1 MATED
6 IEGFLL
12 ALFWMFGG
20 HVVGVSFIL
29 VSDNLLSTLVKVNVE
44 EDKVL
49 NSWDVIDLGKI
60 EVNFHA
66 SDFKYGKNQSNILT
80 RS

>member
-20 HVVGVSFIL
+20 HVVGVSLIF
-29 VSDNLLSTLVKVNVE
+29 VSDNLLSALIKVNVE
-44 EDKVL
+44 EYKVL
-49 NSWDVIDLGKI
+49 KCWDVIDLGKI

-66 SDFKYGKNQSNILT
+66 SNQK
-80 RS
+80 